1 MCYAVYNGIRY
12 IPATYEITVPINVDD
27 LFTVE
32 QPIVSLK
39 INPSTPCV
47 HPAFE
52 LLKAPKTL
60 SAVELNDRPLAA
72 TDYAWDGHV
81 LWLNATLR
89 GETTVRLTFAE

>member
-1 MCYAVYNGIRY
+1 MTPG
-12 IPATYEITVPINVDD
+12 PGGPGTVRPWPTALD
-27 LFTVE
+27 
-32 QPIVSLK
+32 
-39 INPSTPCV
+39 PSTPCV